1 MMITTL
7 LIAVPTGIKIFSW
20 LGTLYFGKIHTY
32 STAMLFA
39 LAFIVT
45 FTIGGIS
52 GVMLGMVPI
61 DIHVSDTYFIV
72 AHIHFVLFG
81 GSVFTIFAGI
91 YHWFPKITG
100 RMYDEKLGRVH
111 FWGTLLGTWGTF
123 IPMHWIGM
131 DGMPRRVADYAS
143 QFGNWNL
150 LISCFAFM
158 LGAVQL
164 VFLYNMIV
172 SWRFGPRAAANP
184 WRANSIEW
192 QVSSPPPI
200 FNFDRDSAR
209 GRRSLRVRRA
219 GRPARDHGRR
229 IGRGPGRAGA
239 CSGGFVMSETSGA
252 RPLLVFL
259 NEVAGGRKLLKAVSE
274 RAEGVPFVAVAAPQN
289 QPAVGQLIDSGELR
303 DAARARVEV
312 TMAILSAYGVES
324 VGEVMDPE
332 PSLALDD
339 AVRAHEPGEVLL
351 SCASGTRFGFT
362 RKDLVAWAGDRFEP
376 DVTVTH
382 IPVRISDDSIS
393 WEKSHTL
400 VVASQT
406 VAAPDL
412 VGRLK
417 ERAAGHPHRY
427 TIICPRTEDVT
438 EPEIVRDLASTLAE
452 LYRAD
457 IDATGQPMSPDPF
470 HAVQNAI
477 EHYSVDEVLIST
489 FAGETSRWLEDD
501 LIGRVREI
509 TEKTVEHL
517 EVGRPAAAVAA
528 AVAEGGES

>member
-1 MMITTL
+1 M
-7 LIAVPTGIKIFSW
+7 
-20 LGTLYFGKIHTY
+20 
-32 STAMLFA
+32 
-39 LAFIVT
+39 
-45 FTIGGIS
+45 S
-52 GVMLGMVPI
+52 G
-61 DIHVSDTYFIV
+61 
-72 AHIHFVLFG
+72 
-81 GSVFTIFAGI
+81 
-91 YHWFPKITG
+91 
-100 RMYDEKLGRVH
+100 
-111 FWGTLLGTWGTF
+111 
-123 IPMHWIGM
+123 
-131 DGMPRRVADYAS
+131 
-143 QFGNWNL
+143 
-150 LISCFAFM
+150 
-158 LGAVQL
+158 
-164 VFLYNMIV
+164 
-172 SWRFGPRAAANP
+172 
-184 WRANSIEW
+184 
-192 QVSSPPPI
+192 SP
-200 FNFDRDSAR
+200 
-209 GRRSLRVRRA
+209 G
-219 GRPARDHGRR
+219 
-229 IGRGPGRAGA
+229 
-239 CSGGFVMSETSGA
+239 E

-274 RAEGVPFVAVAAPQN
+274 RAGEVPFVAVAAPQN

-312 TMAILSAYGVES
+312 TMAILSAYGIES
-324 VGEVMDPE
+324 VGEVMDAQ

-362 RKDLVAWAGDRFEP
+362 RKDLVAWATDRFEP
-376 DVTVTH
+376 DVAVTH

-427 TIICPRTEDVT
+427 TIVCPRTEDVT
-438 EPEIVRDLASTLAE
+438 EAEIVRDLASTLAE

-489 FAGETSRWLEDD
+489 FAGESSRWLEDD

-509 TEKTVEHL
+509 TDKTVEHL
-517 EVGRPAAAVAA
+517 EVGRPATAVAA